1 MTRPL
6 VRRDALNRRGAAVVG
21 LSPPAWLGGCA
32 PPVVRNARARRPN
45 VVFIMTDDHNQ
56 SAMGAYG
63 NTLLK
68 TPTPDRI
75 AAGGL
80 RFDLGFVT
88 NALCLPTRA
97 RFLPRSAERRVG
109 QADVRPNSTRGST
122 EP

>member
-6 VRRDALNRRGAAVVG
+6 DRRDALKRLGAAGVG
-21 LSPPAWLGGCA
+21 LSLPAWLGGCA

-68 TPTPDRI
+68 TPNLDRI
-75 AAGGL
+75 AAAGL

-88 NALCLPTRA
+88 QRVGPPTRWA
-97 RFLPRSAERRVG
+97 FLNGAY
-109 QADVRPNSTRGST
+109 
-122 EP
+122 